1 MWSASA
7 ALFALVALIGFL
19 SVCIATL
26 MTIFGP
32 GIDRQNT
39 RRGAPH
45 AASHQEF
52 LLAHVLAG
60 NEESGQ
66 MERPR
71 PNGEIV
77 RLFYRFWLP
86 RHLDSTKDAKAVVV
100 VLHGVNS
107 HSARNSTFMV
117 EVLQHGFLVAG
128 MDHEG
133 MGRSDGRHGYFS
145 SVGMLVDDA
154 IAFVDLVK
162 AKYPHKKVFLLGASL
177 GGLIILHAL
186 SQSGPKLVDGAVI
199 LCPATEI
206 HKASR
211 PSYLME
217 LIGRLLQEYMPKL
230 PLVKANSGKNSSP
243 EVAAIIDADKFS
255 DPLYYPGKMRV
266 GTGLALLEGITSI
279 QDKLHLIETPYLLQH
294 GTADQACT
302 VTGSAALHLKTR
314 SADKTFKTY
323 AGGHHDLANEPP
335 RIRNAVVR
343 DFVAW
348 LVDHSEHR
356 CPCTHSQ

>member
-7 ALFALVALIGFL
+7 ALFAFVALVSFL
-19 SVCIATL
+19 SACIAAL
-26 MTIFGP
+26 MTLFGP
-32 GIDRQNT
+32 GIDRQNM

-45 AASHQEF
+45 TASHQEF
-52 LLAHVLAG
+52 LLSHVHSG
-60 NEESGQ
+60 NEESGLL
-66 MERPR
+66 ERPR
-71 PNGEIV
+71 PNGELM

-86 RHLDSTKDAKAVVV
+86 RHLDSAKDVKAVVV

-107 HSARNSTFMV
+107 HSARNNTFMV
-117 EVLQHGFLVAG
+117 EVLQRGFLVAG
-128 MDHEG
+128 LDHEG

-145 SVGMLVDDA
+145 SVSMLVDDA
-154 IAFVDLVK
+154 IAFIDLVK
-162 AKYPHKKVFLLGASL
+162 AKYPQKKVFLLGASL

-186 SQSGPKLVDGAVI
+186 SKSPKLVDGAVI

-211 PSYLME
+211 PSQLME

-243 EVAAIIDADKFS
+243 EVAAIIDAEKYS

-266 GTGLALLEGITSI
+266 GTGLALLEGIVSI
-279 QDKLHLIETPYLLQH
+279 QDKLQLIETPYLLQH
-294 GTADQACT
+294 GTADQACS

-323 AGGHHDLANEPP
+323 EGGHHDLASEPP
-335 RIRNAVVR
+335 RIRDAVVR

-348 LVDHSEHR
+348 LEDHSK
-356 CPCTHSQ
+356 P

>member
-1 MWSASA
+1 MWSARA

-60 NEESGQ
+60 NEESGL

-255 DPLYYPGKMRV
+255 DPLYYPAKCVLER
-266 GTGLALLEGITSI
+266 GLHCW
-279 QDKLHLIETPYLLQH
+279 KTPYLLQH

-314 SADKTFKTY
+314 SADKTSRLTRE
-323 AGGHHDLANEPP
+323 D
-335 RIRNAVVR
+335 
-343 DFVAW
+343 
-348 LVDHSEHR
+348 
-356 CPCTHSQ
+356 TTT